1 MSQDNVDLAI
11 ASLLKISDPTS
22 KEYGQHW
29 SAQKVATAFAPSKQ
43 SLKTVMDWLSNEGIL
58 PARLSPSHARGHF
71 LIRSTLGEAERIFN
85 VTCSYNSRQ
94 TDMIK
99 CTDYTIPK
107 SLSHL
112 VDYITISSLNASRPV
127 RTTNN
132 EKRRAALGT
141 NSRNRMQDKIELSN
155 NASVNCS
162 LYTAPSCLREFYN
175 IPPSTNISVNTSNTF
190 GIYEIAWMTWL
201 PEDLDKF
208 FGLFQPD
215 LVGQRPVVDPIDG
228 GYLQTNYNSTP
239 FNLEADLDFQ
249 YALALT
255 SPMPVLDVQVG
266 DEFVSGD
273 VNNMLAAFDKYYCG
287 SLNSSLDPQYP
298 DTKPGGYNH
307 TDCGNVTPP
316 KVLSI
321 SYTNPEDSFPA
332 AYLERQ
338 CIEFLKLG
346 LMGVTV
352 VVSSGDYGTASGYS
366 PGTCIDRK
374 TGVSNATTGDFS
386 PQWPAS
392 CPWITSVGG
401 TQRVTLSASANDSIT
416 GTTDMKR
423 NSRLA
428 TAETAFSAVLPGV
441 HSTSGGGF
449 SNVFPAPSYQQK
461 AISTYFDQRHEGAH
475 LTSLQKNG
483 FFNATRIGRG
493 FPDVSTLA
501 STYLVYIEGVLE
513 TVYGTS
519 ASAPVFA
526 SIIALINNE
535 RLNAGKPTVGFVNPV
550 LYAHPEALNDITTGA
565 NLGCGADPA
574 FRATEGWDAVTG
586 LGSPDFARL
595 KNVFMNI

>member
-1 MSQDNVDLAI
+1 
-11 ASLLKISDPTS
+11 
-22 KEYGQHW
+22 
-29 SAQKVATAFAPSKQ
+29 
-43 SLKTVMDWLSNEGIL
+43 
-58 PARLSPSHARGHF
+58 
-71 LIRSTLGEAERIFN
+71 
-85 VTCSYNSRQ
+85 
-94 TDMIK
+94 
-99 CTDYTIPK
+99 
-107 SLSHL
+107 
-112 VDYITISSLNASRPV
+112 
-127 RTTNN
+127 
-132 EKRRAALGT
+132 
-141 NSRNRMQDKIELSN
+141 
-155 NASVNCS
+155 
-162 LYTAPSCLREFYN
+162 
-175 IPPSTNISVNTSNTF
+175 
-190 GIYEIAWMTWL
+190 MTWL

-208 FGLFQPD
+208 FGLFRPD

-239 FNLEADLDFQ
+239 FYLEADLDFQ

-374 TGVSNATTGDFS
+374 TGVSNATTGEFS

-392 CPWITSVGG
+392 CPWVTSVGG
-401 TQRVTLSASANDSIT
+401 TQRVTQSASANDSIA
-416 GTTDMKR
+416 GTADMRR

-441 HSTSGGGF
+441 NSTSGGGF